1 MVYSWAS
8 FSWILYK
15 VQSTTFNQYFDTY
28 LFIVLSIL
36 LRYCI
41 IRAYSV
47 IQVVWRYRIIW
58 KRYQNS
64 YAYVQQFHRC
74 LFIESTI
81 IDDFFDQVSI
91 VRGIFF
97 LIKIEQQTKVSKKE
111 SFEAIFFLTRK
122 KKLKLLEIAL
132 NFDAFLSLNFVSRT
146 HEGIA
151 NCEIEWLQYV

>member
-15 VQSTTFNQYFDTY
+15 VQSTTSNQYFDTY

-41 IRAYSV
+41 IIEHILLSKLFDDIELYEKG
-47 IQVVWRYRIIW
+47 IKIH
-58 KRYQNS
+58 K
-64 YAYVQQFHRC
+64 AYVQQFHRC

-81 IDDFFDQVSI
+81 IDDFFYQVSI

-97 LIKIEQQTKVSKKE
+97 LIIEQQTKVLKKE

-151 NCEIEWLQYV
+151 NCEIEW